1 MDNKTSPI
9 NLQVQLLELQIELEE
24 SNYKYAVELQKDQN
38 TLWRMRERLKQL
50 KEELQ
55 LLNEKSISENYSIK
69 NE

>member
-1 MDNKTSPI
+1 MDNKTSPV